1 MNDKEENIDRAAI
14 IKYLKE
20 RISSLEEEI
29 KIYKAILSIMTS
41 ASEEIK
47 LSKQTF
53 TPDKVKVIT
62 VEDDVIAN
70 IVKLNNDIRIMLRET
85 IPVDNEVFNSFLI
98 PFLNDKKE
106 MGEISNFD
114 VKESRG
120 FVTEIIVKGVKSE
133 GTIKEIEIALKYL
146 WKSLQRES
154 K

>member
-1 MNDKEENIDRAAI
+1 MSDKEENIDKEAI

-20 RISSLEEEI
+20 RISSLEEEM
-29 KIYKAILSIMTS
+29 KIYKAILSLITS
-41 ASEEIK
+41 SSEEIR
-47 LSKQTF
+47 LSRQTF

-85 IPVDNEVFNSFLI
+85 IPIDNEIFNSFFI

-106 MGEISNFD
+106 IGEITDFD
-114 VKESRG
+114 VKESKG
-120 FVTEIIVKGVKSE
+120 FVTEIVVKGVKSE
-133 GTIKEIEIALKYL
+133 GTTKEIEIALKYL